1 MLQHAHAGAWATLN
15 FRWVGLQY
23 PLAVLAMERLLLA
36 ASFPAAALLQSWG
49 LAGLVGP
56 ALAPFYQMGLL
67 GGLFHALLLPLGPSV
82 QQQVKPGGHVPS
94 WQKRARAI
102 GELPTNPQASLACLH
117 PTETINAVNGCPH
130 ILIPKLPIGPKQALP
145 AFIQLNPRMPIAV
158 FPFLPFQSCHPAPR
172 QALPAFIQPTP
183 LMPFMGAPA
192 PCSQASLQPPGKPC
206 LPLPC

>member
-1 MLQHAHAGAWATLN
+1 MQQYNVLQQSGKLLSTLPVYSDLMVCAGVWATLN
-15 FRWVGLQY
+15 FRWVGVQY

-67 GGLFHALLLPLGPSV
+67 AGLFHALLLPLGPSV

-117 PTETINAVNGCPH
+117 PTDPMTAVYGCPCSR
-130 ILIPKLPIGPKQALP
+130 IPKLPT
-145 AFIQLNPRMPIAV
+145 NPEPSLAC
-158 FPFLPFQSCHPAPR
+158 LY
-172 QALPAFIQPTP
+172 PTP
-183 LMPFMGAPA
+183 
-192 PCSQASLQPPGKPC
+192 PGCC
-206 LPLPC
+206 L